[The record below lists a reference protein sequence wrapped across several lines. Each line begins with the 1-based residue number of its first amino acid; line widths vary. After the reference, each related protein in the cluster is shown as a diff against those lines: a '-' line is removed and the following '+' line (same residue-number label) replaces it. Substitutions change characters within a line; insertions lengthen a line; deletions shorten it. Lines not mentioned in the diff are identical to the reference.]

1 MQQSKIL
8 LTENQKILW
17 AEAGHNSPGEQL
29 DKVLQ
34 RALID
39 LTVQSVD
46 KLQCNFYE
54 VRRFDVPHAFN
65 TLLKLQCTRAAWRH
79 IEVGNDEFREVLCI
93 EEVFFE
99 LIMRAIELLL
109 DVILRVL
116 CHVPKFSSS
125 RSTESP
131 KEPPTVAPPIQHIY
145 VPTWKRQLSIEC
157 DHGGYT
163 S

>member
-54 VRRFDVPHAFN
+54 VR
-65 TLLKLQCTRAAWRH
+65 
-79 IEVGNDEFREVLCI
+79 
-93 EEVFFE
+93 
-99 LIMRAIELLL
+99 
-109 DVILRVL
+109 
-116 CHVPKFSSS
+116 
-125 RSTESP
+125 
-131 KEPPTVAPPIQHIY
+131 
-145 VPTWKRQLSIEC
+145 
-157 DHGGYT
+157 
-163 S
+163 